1 MANEAMIDAVRADE
15 LAARRQVDP
24 KLLAQFRAEV
34 AERMKPSRKLALTV
48 WSLDEVKRD
57 GEEWHNIYG
66 LRLIWSLAVEDD
78 GHPWIHVSVSHADA
92 DQLPIIVRLPSY
104 HEQQQVKARVFGDR
118 RWAYSVWP
126 PADQHVNIHPGV
138 LHLYGRLDY
147 AVAAGGDV
155 EPIRYLVVGRRSLPD
170 FTAGTGTI

>member
-66 LRLIWSLAVEDD
+66 LRIIWSLAVEDD
-78 GHPWIHVSVSHADA
+78 GYEWIHVSVSHAHDY
-92 DQLPIIVRLPSY
+92 QLPIVRLPSY
-104 HEQQQVKARVFGDR
+104 WEQQQVKARVFGDR
-118 RWAYSVWP
+118 RWAY
-126 PADQHVNIHPGV
+126 
-138 LHLYGRLDY
+138 
-147 AVAAGGDV
+147 
-155 EPIRYLVVGRRSLPD
+155 
-170 FTAGTGTI
+170 